1 MADTLVPVSEE
12 VQVNWVEPKTRP
24 TILVVGALA
33 VAVAVVGW
41 FAAGPLAALSPVVGA
56 LITVLFFFSGA
67 WVVSRVARH
76 MPEMVLA
83 VGLGSYIFRL
93 LAVLGTLFLLR
104 AAGLPP
110 MWIGAGVVA
119 AVLGWCV
126 SMTITVVR
134 MRPGLGG
141 VRPGSGK

>member
-1 MADTLVPVSEE
+1 MSEE
-12 VQVNWVEPKTRP
+12 VQVNWVEPKTAP
-24 TILVVGALA
+24 TIVVVGVLA
-33 VAVAVVGW
+33 VAVAVAGW
-41 FAAGPLAALSPVVGA
+41 FMGGPIEALAPLAGA
-56 LITVLFFFSGA
+56 AIVVLFFFSGA

-110 MWIGAGVVA
+110 KWIAAGVVA
-119 AVLGWCV
+119 AVLGWIV

>member
-1 MADTLVPVSEE
+1 MSEE
-12 VQVNWVEPKTRP
+12 VQVNWVEPKTGP
-24 TILVVGALA
+24 TILVVGVLALA
-33 VAVAVVGW
+33 VAAVGLFV
-41 FAAGPLAALSPVVGA
+41 AGPIEGLAPVVGA
-56 LITVLFFFSGA
+56 VVVVLFFSSGA
-67 WVVSRVARH
+67 WVVSKVARY

-83 VGLGSYIFRL
+83 VGLASYIFRL

-104 AAGLPP
+104 AVGLPP
-110 MWIGAGVVA
+110 KWIAAGVVA
-119 AVLGWCV
+119 AVIGWMV

>member
-1 MADTLVPVSEE
+1 MPVSEE

-24 TILVVGALA
+24 TILVVAALA
-33 VAVAVVGW
+33 VLVAAVGW
-41 FAAGPLAALSPVVGA
+41 FSAGPLEALAPLVGA
-56 LITVLFFFSGA
+56 LIVVLFFFSGA
-67 WVVSRVARH
+67 WVVLRVARH

-110 MWIGAGVVA
+110 KWIAAGVVA
-119 AVLGWCV
+119 AVIGWIV
-126 SMTITVVR
+126 SMTVTVVR

-141 VRPGSGK
+141 VRPGAGK

>member
-1 MADTLVPVSEE
+1 MSEE

-24 TILVVGALA
+24 TILVVGGLA

-41 FAAGPLAALSPVVGA
+41 FVVGPLGALSSLTGA
-56 LITVLFFFSGA
+56 LITVLFFFTGA

-83 VGLGSYIFRL
+83 VGLASYIFRL

-104 AAGLPP
+104 AVGLTPT
-110 MWIGAGVVA
+110 WIAVGVVA
-119 AVLGWCV
+119 AVLGWVV
-126 SMTITVVR
+126 SMTVTVVR